1 METTVLSLIRQLSPF
16 QLYKHQKKILETLLL
31 KPRIY
36 PILSGRQNG
45 ITTIFTLFSVAY
57 CLTNTQSTIMIYS
70 PTTQG
75 AQNIRNEIK
84 SIISSQS
91 LEKVLTHDDNNTIG
105 FFNGSQILLVNGSN
119 LTRCRGISCEYIFID
134 NFSEYPRQA
143 DLYSTVIPAAKN
155 LVISSAGTDIGSL
168 FHMLYLTSSIKIKQ
182 ESILSEETLKQ
193 LKETMSDVYFRRG
206 FLCEF
211 VDYPKTKEF
220 LLNLRVT
227 EKEKLEIIENSN
239 RLGFRNVSD
248 YLRFKAL
255 DRI

>member
-70 PTTQG
+70 PTTHG
-75 AQNIRNEIK
+75 AQNIRNKIK

-91 LEKVLTHDDNNTIG
+91 LEKVLTHDDNNRIG

-119 LTRCRGISCEYIFID
+119 FTRCRGFSCEYIFID
-134 NFSEYPRQA
+134 NFSEYPHQA
-143 DLYSTVIPAAKN
+143 DLYSTVIPATKN
-155 LVISSAGTDIGSL
+155 LVISSAGTDVGSL

-182 ESILSEETLKQ
+182 ESIVSEETM
-193 LKETMSDVYFRRG
+193 TDVHFRRE

-255 DRI
+255 ERT